1 MPESVASLKR
11 ENSKLKDQ
19 LSVMADEIAKMKEM
33 LLEQS
38 KKPAATNDEVEQ
50 SLEFMS
56 KEYDDFERFRVSAGK
71 ELDRLGAMLD
81 EIAVEV
87 NRVSRSIDEFQ
98 EYSYQY
104 NVKIVGVPQ
113 LNQDESSAST
123 SELCDRLFKAI
134 GSAVSIHDIDTAH
147 RVPTRSNDNG
157 GPRPII
163 CRFIRRLSKDDVM
176 NHKRNASKVAPS
188 AVGLPDGASLSA
200 VRIFDHLTPR
210 MQKVLFEAKRFKEQF
225 RYQYCWSKGS
235 LVYLRKDTTSR
246 AIKIKDI
253 TDLHRL
259 TNGREG

>member
-1 MPESVASLKR
+1 
-11 ENSKLKDQ
+11 
-19 LSVMADEIAKMKEM
+19 
-33 LLEQS
+33 
-38 KKPAATNDEVEQ
+38 
-50 SLEFMS
+50 MS
-56 KEYDDFERFRVSAGK
+56 KEYDDFELFRVSAGK

-113 LNQDESSAST
+113 LSQDESSAST
-123 SELCDRLFKAI
+123 SALCECLFKAI

-188 AVGLPDGASLSA
+188 AVGLPDDASLSA
-200 VRIFDHLTPR
+200 VKIFDHLTPR

-225 RYQYCWSKGS
+225 HYQYCWSKGS